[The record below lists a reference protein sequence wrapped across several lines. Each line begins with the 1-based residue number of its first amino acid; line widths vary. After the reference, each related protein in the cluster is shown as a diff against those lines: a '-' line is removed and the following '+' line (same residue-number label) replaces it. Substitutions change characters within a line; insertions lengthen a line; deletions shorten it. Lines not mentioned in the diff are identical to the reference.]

1 MDESDVRGRL
11 RAERRKT
18 LARIEAMTTD
28 YEGIVSAAS
37 GSNLDDEHDPE
48 GATIAFERAQVG
60 ALIAESR
67 ASLGDLDRALARL
80 DAGVYST
87 CERCGAPI
95 GSERLAAM
103 PAARTC
109 IDCSSASRPE
119 PRLGEKARP

>member
-28 YEGIVSAAS
+28 HEGIVAAAS
-37 GSNLDDEHDPE
+37 GSNIDDEHDPE

-60 ALIAESR
+60 ALITEAR
-67 ASLGDLDRALARL
+67 GYLDDLDRALSRL
-80 DAGVYST
+80 DAGVYPT

-95 GSERLAAM
+95 GSERLVAR

-109 IDCSSASRPE
+109 IDCATASRPE
-119 PRLGEKARP
+119 PGLREKPRP